1 MSDNATEKHK
11 AQGKGKEAGGEKGGG
26 SLLVG
31 FFEEATVDFLNI

>member
-1 MSDNATEKHK
+1 MSDNATEEHK
-11 AQGKGKEAGGEKGGG
+11 AQGKGKEAGGKRG